1 MLTTGVDA
9 LNVRNIILVR
19 NIGSIVEYKQIIGRG
34 TRLYDGKDFF
44 TIYDFTGATNTFRDE
59 VWDGPLDLTDDT
71 PKTPRTPQ
79 PID

>member
-9 LNVRNIILVR
+9 LNVRNIVLVR

-44 TIYDFTGATNTFRDE
+44 TILDFT
-59 VWDGPLDLTDDT
+59 
-71 PKTPRTPQ
+71 
-79 PID
+79 